1 MLWLIWQL
9 CSPDWLY
16 QPAAEL
22 CVLFLLMLLC
32 NVTDYAMSTIMQCHL
47 LCNVTYYT
55 MSPIMVPCYS
65 ANPGPAD
72 LPEAEVPKDTDSVR
86 SASPIADESVEGR
99 SISPPLTQ
107 VKRPVSPEA
116 VHRSSSPF
124 SSTLVPLPTLANIK
138 VGCYC
143 LTIPRDTV

>member
-1 MLWLIWQL
+1 
-9 CSPDWLY
+9 
-16 QPAAEL
+16 
-22 CVLFLLMLLC
+22 
-32 NVTDYAMSTIMQCHL
+32 
-47 LCNVTYYT
+47 

-65 ANPGPAD
+65 VNPGPAD
-72 LPEAEVPKDTDSVR
+72 LPEAEFPKDTDSVR
-86 SASPIADESVEGR
+86 SASPIADESIEGR

-143 LTIPRDTV
+143 LTIPCDTV